1 MDQFWVIFV
10 LLDLMGYWVIWINKC
25 DVELYILKNEVKK
38 TVAISLEIISG
49 MSWSQGLFIE

>member
-38 TVAISLEIISG
+38 TVAISLKIISG

>member
-1 MDQFWVIFV
+1 MGHFCVAGS
-10 LLDLMGYWVIWINKC
+10 MGYWVIWINKC

-38 TVAISLEIISG
+38 TVAISLKIISG